1 MTTVDVTG
9 LLRLA
14 PLRLRH
20 HTSHT
25 EFRSAHEATRRNLE
39 ESA

>member
-20 HTSHT
+20 HASHT
-25 EFRSAHEATRRNLE
+25 ELRSAHEGIRRNQE
-39 ESA
+39 ESV